1 MIPILYK
8 ADATEF
14 DTYGIGA
21 LSECTLC
28 EVTEERNGA
37 FECTFKYPVSGRLFS
52 ELKNERLIKAKPN
65 DTSKEQLFR
74 IYRITTPINGI
85 VTIYAQHISYDLS
98 NIAELMWSSAMIS
111 PSLAMSRLFTK
122 TATTHNFKCSTDFSS
137 AKPFSVSKPMSV
149 RACLGGSEGSMLD
162 LWGGEYEWDNFNVIL
177 HSKRGKDNGV
187 VIEYGKNLTDMEQD
201 NDFTDVYTDILPYAV
216 FSDESTEKV
225 VTLSEVTLPIV
236 DTPLRSKTL
245 IKDFTEFFDDKASI
259 NENSLRNKAKN
270 FIKEN
275 PLGVETPTLTVAFEP
290 LWKQPE
296 YSAILERVSLCDT
309 VTIRHSALGITA
321 KSKVIKTVYDSLA
334 EKYVSIT
341 LGTAKSNF
349 VNTVG
354 DIKTELSEVKN
365 RTEHF
370 PLLINTAVKNATSLI
385 TGQNGGYVVIN
396 TNSVSGQPY
405 ELLIL
410 DAPTIESA
418 VNVWRWNVGGLGFSK
433 NGYNGPY
440 ETAITS
446 DGQIVADFITSG
458 SLTANIIKAG
468 VISSFD
474 NSSWWDLESGEVH
487 LKAYATND
495 SVNQLKGTVSA
506 VTKKTAELQVNTERI
521 SSTVSSLTTTVETID
536 NTLKTEQAR
545 VATVQN
551 KISVLEQT
559 SDKIGSTVSSLT
571 TTIET
576 IDSTLET
583 EQERV
588 TNAENKISVLEQT
601 ADNLSVKIEEQYV
614 GGMNYIQN
622 SAGLNGMSDDWTYS
636 GKVSTGTSTD
646 ISSNTSSNSC
656 FILGS
661 SSTLSQTV
669 NEIVPDRSY
678 TVSIRARKPYSAY
691 TAYFYIQ
698 YNGVKKE
705 YLFNTTDS
713 FDWTDFS
720 VVLPDV
726 SDSSIT
732 ICAYSRDAPLY
743 ISDIMLTDGS
753 IARKWTPAPNEIY
766 TNEVKIDRRG
776 IEVSNSKSKQKT
788 VITNTE
794 FSGYYNNEKIFT
806 LNKDETQTKKTTVDG
821 ELTIGKTKF
830 IPMADT
836 SQGLN
841 IVILD

>member
-8 ADATEF
+8 ADATEYEN
-14 DTYGIGA
+14 YGIGA

-37 FECTFKYPVSGRLFS
+37 FECTLKYPVTGRLFS
-52 ELKNERLIKAKPN
+52 ELKNERLIKAKHN

-98 NIAELMWSSAMIS
+98 NIAELMWSSALIS

-149 RACLGGSEGSMLD
+149 RACLGGVEGSMLD

-225 VTLSEVTLPIV
+225 VTLSEITLPII
-236 DTPLRSKTL
+236 DNPTRQKTL

-270 FIKEN
+270 FIKAN

-365 RTEHF
+365 KTEHF

-385 TGQNGGYVVIN
+385 TGQTGGYVVIN

-487 LKAYATND
+487 LKAYASTETVKEINEKVYATDKRVDETND
-495 SVNQLKGTVSA
+495 KIDAVNNQLHGVRGTISTVIE
-506 VTKKTAELQVNTERI
+506 KTAELQINADKI
-521 SSTVSSLTTTVETID
+521 NSTVSSLTTTV
-536 NTLKTEQAR
+536 
-545 VATVQN
+545 
-551 KISVLEQT
+551 
-559 SDKIGSTVSSLT
+559 
-571 TTIET
+571 ET

-622 SAGLNGMSDDWTYS
+622 SAGLNGMSDDWIYS
-636 GKVSTGTSTD
+636 GSVSTGTSTD

-656 FILGS
+656 FILGN

-669 NEIVPDRSY
+669 NGIVPDRSY

-698 YNGVKKE
+698 YNGIKKE

-766 TNEVKIDRRG
+766 TNEVKIDRKG

>member
-8 ADATEF
+8 ADAVDFSTF
-14 DTYGIGA
+14 GIGA

-37 FECTFKYPVSGRLFS
+37 FECTLKYPVTGRLFA

-111 PSLAMSRLFTK
+111 PSLAMNRVFTK
-122 TATTHNFKCSTDFSS
+122 TASTHNFKCSTDFSF
-137 AKPFSVSKPMSV
+137 AKPFSVSKPKSV

-162 LWGGEYEWDNFNVIL
+162 RWGGEYEWDNFNVIL

-201 NDFTDVYTDILPYAV
+201 NDFTDVYTDLLPYAV
-216 FSDESTEKV
+216 FSDDSTEKV
-225 VTLSEVTLPIV
+225 ITLSEITLPII
-236 DTPLRSKTL
+236 DNPTRQKTL
-245 IKDFTEFFDDKASI
+245 IKDFTEFFEDKASI
-259 NENSLRNKAKN
+259 NENSLRTKAQSY
-270 FIKEN
+270 IKEN
-275 PLGVETPTLTVAFEP
+275 PLGVETPTLTVEFEP

-321 KSKVIKTVYDSLA
+321 KSKVIKTVYDALA

-365 RTEHF
+365 KTEHF

-458 SLTANIIKAG
+458 TLTANIIKAG

-474 NSSWWDLESGEVH
+474 NSSWWDLESGEVDH
-487 LKAYATND
+487 
-495 SVNQLKGTVSA
+495 
-506 VTKKTAELQVNTERI
+506 
-521 SSTVSSLTTTVETID
+521 
-536 NTLKTEQAR
+536 
-545 VATVQN
+545 
-551 KISVLEQT
+551 
-559 SDKIGSTVSSLT
+559 
-571 TTIET
+571 
-576 IDSTLET
+576 
-583 EQERV
+583 
-588 TNAENKISVLEQT
+588 
-601 ADNLSVKIEEQYV
+601 
-614 GGMNYIQN
+614 
-622 SAGLNGMSDDWTYS
+622 
-636 GKVSTGTSTD
+636 
-646 ISSNTSSNSC
+646 
-656 FILGS
+656 
-661 SSTLSQTV
+661 SQ
-669 NEIVPDRSY
+669 
-678 TVSIRARKPYSAY
+678 
-691 TAYFYIQ
+691 
-698 YNGVKKE
+698 
-705 YLFNTTDS
+705 
-713 FDWTDFS
+713 
-720 VVLPDV
+720 
-726 SDSSIT
+726 
-732 ICAYSRDAPLY
+732 
-743 ISDIMLTDGS
+743 
-753 IARKWTPAPNEIY
+753 
-766 TNEVKIDRRG
+766 
-776 IEVSNSKSKQKT
+776 
-788 VITNTE
+788 
-794 FSGYYNNEKIFT
+794 
-806 LNKDETQTKKTTVDG
+806 
-821 ELTIGKTKF
+821 
-830 IPMADT
+830 
-836 SQGLN
+836 
-841 IVILD
+841 

>member
-8 ADATEF
+8 ADATDFETF
-14 DTYGIGA
+14 GIGA

-37 FECTFKYPVSGRLFS
+37 FECTFKYPVSGILFS

-98 NIAELMWSSAMIS
+98 NIAELMWSSALIS

-137 AKPFSVSKPMSV
+137 GKPFSVSKPKSV
-149 RACLGGSEGSMLD
+149 RACLGGSEGSILD

-187 VIEYGKNLTDMEQD
+187 VIEYGKNLTEMEQD
-201 NDFTDVYTDILPYAV
+201 NDFTDVYTDLLPYAV

-225 VTLSEVTLPIV
+225 ITLSEITLPII
-236 DTPLRSKTL
+236 DNPTRQKTL
-245 IKDFTEFFDDKASI
+245 IKDFTEFFEDKASI

-270 FIKEN
+270 FIKTN

-321 KSKVIKTVYDSLA
+321 KSKVIKTVYDALA

-341 LGTAKSNF
+341 LGSAKSNF

-365 RTEHF
+365 KTEHF

-385 TGQNGGYVVIN
+385 TGQTGGYVVIN

-536 NTLKTEQAR
+536 NTLKTEQER

-559 SDKIGSTVSSLT
+559 SDKLSSTVSSLNT
-571 TTIET
+571 TVET
-576 IDSTLET
+576 IDSTLES
-583 EQERV
+583 EQDRV

-622 SAGLNGMSDDWTYS
+622 SAGLNGMSDDWIYS

>member
-8 ADATEF
+8 ADAVDFSTF
-14 DTYGIGA
+14 GIGS

-37 FECTFKYPVSGRLFS
+37 FECTLKYPVTGILFA

-98 NIAELMWSSAMIS
+98 NIAELMWSSALIS

-122 TATTHNFKCSTDFSS
+122 TTSTHNFKCSTDFSS
-137 AKPFSVSKPMSV
+137 AKPFSISKPMSV

-225 VTLSEVTLPIV
+225 VTLSEITLPII
-236 DTPLRSKTL
+236 DNPTRQKTL
-245 IKDFTEFFDDKASI
+245 IKDFTEFFEDKSSI

-270 FIKEN
+270 FLKAN

-354 DIKTELSEVKN
+354 DIKTELSEVKTK
-365 RTEHF
+365 TEHF

-385 TGQNGGYVVIN
+385 TGQTGGYVVIN

-536 NTLKTEQAR
+536 STLKTEQAR

-559 SDKIGSTVSSLT
+559 SEKISSTVSSLT
-571 TTIET
+571 ETVET
-576 IDSTLET
+576 IDSTLES

-588 TNAENKISVLEQT
+588 TNAENKITVLEQT

-622 SAGLNGMSDDWTYS
+622 SAGLNGMSDDWIYS

-669 NEIVPDRSY
+669 NGIVPDRSY
-678 TVSIRARKPYSAY
+678 TVSIRARKSYSAY

-698 YNGVKKE
+698 YNGIKKE

>member
-14 DTYGIGA
+14 ETFGIGA
-21 LSECTLC
+21 LSECTYC

-37 FECTFKYPVSGRLFS
+37 FECTLKYPVTGILFA

-111 PSLAMSRLFTK
+111 PSLAMSRVFTK

-149 RACLGGSEGSMLD
+149 RACLGGVEGSMLD

-225 VTLSEVTLPIV
+225 VTLSEITLPII
-236 DTPLRSKTL
+236 DNPTRQKTL

-259 NENSLRNKAKN
+259 NENSLRTKALSY
-270 FIKEN
+270 IKEN

-354 DIKTELSEVKN
+354 DIKTELSEVKTK
-365 RTEHF
+365 TEHF

-458 SLTANIIKAG
+458 TLTANIIKAG

-506 VTKKTAELQVNTERI
+506 VTKKTAELQVNAERI
-521 SSTVSSLTTTVETID
+521 NSTVSSLTTTVETID
-536 NTLKTEQAR
+536 STLKTEQAR

-559 SDKIGSTVSSLT
+559 SDKLSSTVSSLNT
-571 TTIET
+571 TVEK
-576 IDSTLET
+576 IDSTLES

-588 TNAENKISVLEQT
+588 TNAENKITVLEQT

-622 SAGLNGMSDDWTYS
+622 SAGLNGMSDDWEYT

-678 TVSIRARKPYSAY
+678 TVSIRARKPYSSY

-705 YLFNTTDS
+705 YLFDTTDS

-732 ICAYSRDAPLY
+732 ICAYSRYAPLY

-766 TNEVKIDRRG
+766 TNEVKIDRKG

>member
-8 ADATEF
+8 ADAVDFSTF
-14 DTYGIGA
+14 GIGA

-37 FECTFKYPVSGRLFS
+37 FECTLKYPVTGRLFS
-52 ELKNERLIKAKPN
+52 ELKNERLIKVKPN

-98 NIAELMWSSAMIS
+98 NIAELMWSSALIS

-122 TATTHNFKCSTDFSS
+122 TTSTHNFKCSTDFSS
-137 AKPFSVSKPMSV
+137 AKPFSISKPMSV

-225 VTLSEVTLPIV
+225 ITLSEVTLPIV
-236 DTPLRSKTL
+236 DNPLRSKTL
-245 IKDFTEFFDDKASI
+245 IKDFTEFFEDKASI
-259 NENSLRNKAKN
+259 NENSLRTKAQSY
-270 FIKEN
+270 IKEN

-309 VTIRHSALGITA
+309 VTIRHSAMGITA
-321 KSKVIKTVYDSLA
+321 KSKVIKTVYDALA

-365 RTEHF
+365 KTEHF

-385 TGQNGGYVVIN
+385 TGQTGGYVVIN

-458 SLTANIIKAG
+458 TLTANIIKAG

-474 NSSWWDLESGEVH
+474 NSSWWDLASGEVH

-521 SSTVSSLTTTVETID
+521 SSTVSSLTETV
-536 NTLKTEQAR
+536 
-545 VATVQN
+545 
-551 KISVLEQT
+551 
-559 SDKIGSTVSSLT
+559 
-571 TTIET
+571 ET
-576 IDSTLET
+576 IDSTLES

-588 TNAENKISVLEQT
+588 TNAENKISVLEQN

-622 SAGLNGMSDDWTYS
+622 SAGLNGLSDDWEYS
-636 GKVSTGTSTD
+636 GSVSTGTSTD
-646 ISSNTSSNSC
+646 ISSNTSSNSS
-656 FILGS
+656 FIMGS

-698 YNGVKKE
+698 YNGIKKE

-766 TNEVKIDRRG
+766 TNEVKIDRKG

-830 IPMADT
+830 IPMADI

>member
-14 DTYGIGA
+14 ETFGIGA
-21 LSECTLC
+21 LSECTYC

-37 FECTFKYPVSGRLFS
+37 FECTLKYPVTGRLFA

-122 TATTHNFKCSTDFSS
+122 TASTHNFKCSTDFSS
-137 AKPFSVSKPMSV
+137 GKPFSVSKPKSV

-177 HSKRGKDNGV
+177 HTKRGKDNGV

-201 NDFTDVYTDILPYAV
+201 NDFTDVYTDVLPYAV
-216 FSDESTEKV
+216 FSDDSTEKV
-225 VTLSEVTLPIV
+225 ITLTEITLPI
-236 DTPLRSKTL
+236 TSTYSRQKTF
-245 IKDFTEFFDDKASI
+245 IKDFTEFFEDKSSI

-270 FIKEN
+270 FIKAN
-275 PLGVETPTLTVAFEP
+275 PLGVETPTLTVEFEP

-309 VTIRHSALGITA
+309 VTIRHTQLGISA

-354 DIKTELSEVKN
+354 DIKTALSEVKN
-365 RTEHF
+365 KTEHF

-458 SLTANIIKAG
+458 TLTANIIKAG

-495 SVNQLKGTVSA
+495 SVNQLKETVSA

-536 NTLKTEQAR
+536 NTLKTEQER

-559 SDKIGSTVSSLT
+559 SDKLSSTVSSLNT
-571 TTIET
+571 TVET
-576 IDSTLET
+576 IDSTLES
-583 EQERV
+583 EQDRV
-588 TNAENKISVLEQT
+588 TNAENKITVLEQT

-622 SAGLNGMSDDWTYS
+622 SAGLNGMSDDWEYT

-656 FILGS
+656 FILGT

-669 NEIVPDRSY
+669 NGIVPDRSY
-678 TVSIRARKPYSAY
+678 TVSIRARKPYSSY

-698 YNGVKKE
+698 YNGIKKE

-766 TNEVKIDRRG
+766 TNEVKIDRKG

>member
-1 MIPILYK
+1 MIPVLYK

-14 DTYGIGA
+14 ETFGIGT

-37 FECTFKYPVSGRLFS
+37 FECTLKYPVTGRLFS

-111 PSLAMSRLFTK
+111 PSLAMNRVFTK
-122 TATTHNFKCSTDFSS
+122 TASTHNFKCSTDFSS
-137 AKPFSVSKPMSV
+137 GKPFSVSKPKSV

-162 LWGGEYEWDNFNVIL
+162 RWGGEYEWDNFNVVL
-177 HSKRGKDNGV
+177 HSNRGKDNGV

-216 FSDESTEKV
+216 FSDENMEKV
-225 VTLSEVTLPIV
+225 IALSEITLPII
-236 DTPLRSKTL
+236 DRPTRQKTL
-245 IKDFTEFFDDKASI
+245 IKDFTEFFEDKSSI
-259 NENSLRNKAKN
+259 NENSLRNKAKE

-309 VTIRHSALGITA
+309 VTIRHSVLGITA

-365 RTEHF
+365 KTEHF

-458 SLTANIIKAG
+458 TLTANIIKAG

-487 LKAYATND
+487 LKAYASTETVEKTNERID
-495 SVNQLKGTVSA
+495 AADKRVDETNNKIDKVNNQLDGVRGTISTVIE
-506 VTKKTAELQVNTERI
+506 KTAELQINSDKI
-521 SSTVSSLTTTVETID
+521 SSTVSSLTETV
-536 NTLKTEQAR
+536 
-545 VATVQN
+545 
-551 KISVLEQT
+551 
-559 SDKIGSTVSSLT
+559 
-571 TTIET
+571 ET

-588 TNAENKISVLEQT
+588 TDAENKISVLEQT

-622 SAGLNGMSDDWTYS
+622 SAGLNGMSDDWEYT

-678 TVSIRARKPYSAY
+678 TVSIRARKPYSSY

-705 YLFNTTDS
+705 YLFDTTDS

-766 TNEVKIDRRG
+766 TNEVKIDRKG

-830 IPMADT
+830 IPMADI

>member
-1 MIPILYK
+1 MIPVLYK
-8 ADATEF
+8 ADAVDFSTF
-14 DTYGIGA
+14 GIGA

-37 FECTFKYPVSGRLFS
+37 FECTLKYPVTGRLFA

-122 TATTHNFKCSTDFSS
+122 TASTHNFKCSTDFSS
-137 AKPFSVSKPMSV
+137 AKPFSVSKPKNV

-187 VIEYGKNLTDMEQD
+187 VIEYGKNLTDMEHY
-201 NDFTDVYTDILPYAV
+201 NDFTDVYTDLLPYAV
-216 FSDESTEKV
+216 FSDENTEKV
-225 VTLSEVTLPIV
+225 ITLSEITLPII
-236 DTPLRSKTL
+236 DNPTRQKTL
-245 IKDFTEFFDDKASI
+245 IKDFTEFFEDRASI
-259 NENSLRNKAKN
+259 NESSLRTKAQSY
-270 FIKEN
+270 IKEN

-290 LWKQPE
+290 LWKQSE

-341 LGTAKSNF
+341 LGTAKLNF

-365 RTEHF
+365 KTEHF

-410 DAPTIESA
+410 DAPNISDA

-446 DGQIVADFITSG
+446 DEQIAADFITSG
-458 SLTANIIKAG
+458 TLTANIIKAG

-487 LKAYATND
+487 LKAYATTD
-495 SVNQLKGTVSA
+495 SLNKLEESVSD
-506 VTKKTAELQVNTERI
+506 VTKKTAELQVNADKL

-536 NTLKTEQAR
+536 
-545 VATVQN
+545 
-551 KISVLEQT
+551 
-559 SDKIGSTVSSLT
+559 
-571 TTIET
+571 
-576 IDSTLET
+576 STLET

-588 TNAENKISVLEQT
+588 TDAENKISVLEQT

-622 SAGLNGMSDDWTYS
+622 SAGLNGMSDDWEYT

-656 FILGS
+656 FILSS

-678 TVSIRARKPYSAY
+678 TVSIRARKPYSSY

-732 ICAYSRDAPLY
+732 ICAYSRYAPLY

-766 TNEVKIDRRG
+766 TNEVKIDRKG
-776 IEVSNSKSKQKT
+776 IEVLNSKSKQKT

-830 IPMADT
+830 IPMADI

>member
-1 MIPILYK
+1 MMPILYR
-8 ADATEF
+8 ANETEF
-14 DTYGIGA
+14 DTYGIGV
-21 LSECTLC
+21 LSDCTFC
-28 EVTEERNGA
+28 KVTEERNGA
-37 FECTFKYPVSGRLFS
+37 FECTLKYPVTGRLFA

-122 TATTHNFKCSTDFSS
+122 TASTHNFKCSTDFSS

-162 LWGGEYEWDNFNVIL
+162 RWGGEYEWDNFNVIL

-187 VIEYGKNLTDMEQD
+187 VIEYGKNLTDMEHD
-201 NDFTDVYTDILPYAV
+201 NDFTDVYTDLLPYAV
-216 FSDESTEKV
+216 FSDENTEKV
-225 VTLSEVTLPIV
+225 ITLSEITLPII
-236 DTPLRSKTL
+236 DRPTRQKTL
-245 IKDFTEFFDDKASI
+245 IKDFTEFFEDKSSI
-259 NENSLRNKAKN
+259 NENSLRNKAKE

-365 RTEHF
+365 KTEHF

-410 DAPTIESA
+410 DEPTIESA

-433 NGYNGPY
+433 NGYNGLY

-458 SLTANIIKAG
+458 TLTANIIKAG

-487 LKAYATND
+487 LKAYATTD
-495 SVNQLKGTVSA
+495 SLNKLEESVSD
-506 VTKKTAELQVNTERI
+506 VTKKTAELQVNADKL

-536 NTLKTEQAR
+536 
-545 VATVQN
+545 
-551 KISVLEQT
+551 
-559 SDKIGSTVSSLT
+559 
-571 TTIET
+571 
-576 IDSTLET
+576 STLET

-588 TNAENKISVLEQT
+588 TDAENKISVLEQT

-622 SAGLNGMSDDWTYS
+622 SAGLNGMSDDWEYT

-656 FILGS
+656 FILSS

-678 TVSIRARKPYSAY
+678 TVSIRARKPYSSY

-732 ICAYSRDAPLY
+732 ICAYSRYAPLY

-766 TNEVKIDRRG
+766 TNEVKIDRKG

-830 IPMADT
+830 IPMADI

>member
-37 FECTFKYPVSGRLFS
+37 FECTLKYPVTGILFA

-65 DTSKEQLFR
+65 DTSEEQLFR

-98 NIAELMWSSAMIS
+98 NIAELMWSSALIS
-111 PSLAMSRLFTK
+111 PSLAMSRIFTK

-149 RACLGGSEGSMLD
+149 RACLGGVDGSMLD

-187 VIEYGKNLTDMEQD
+187 VIEYGKNLTEMEQD

-225 VTLSEVTLPIV
+225 ITLSEITLPII
-236 DTPLRSKTL
+236 DNPTRQKTL
-245 IKDFTEFFDDKASI
+245 IKDFTEFFEDKASI
-259 NENSLRNKAKN
+259 NENSLRTKAKSY
-270 FIKEN
+270 IKEN

-341 LGTAKSNF
+341 LGSAKSNF

-354 DIKTELSEVKN
+354 DIKTELSEVKTK
-365 RTEHF
+365 TEHF

-396 TNSVSGQPY
+396 TNSISGQPY

-446 DGQIVADFITSG
+446 DGQIVADFIISG

-495 SVNQLKGTVSA
+495 SVNQLKETVSA
-506 VTKKTAELQVNTERI
+506 VTKKTAELQVNTECI

-536 NTLKTEQAR
+536 NTLKTEQER

-559 SDKIGSTVSSLT
+559 SDKISSTVSSLT
-571 TTIET
+571 ETVET
-576 IDSTLET
+576 IDSTLES

-588 TNAENKISVLEQT
+588 TNAENKISSLEQT
-601 ADNLSVKIEEQYV
+601 ADSLSVKIEEQYV

-622 SAGLNGMSDDWTYS
+622 SAGLNGMSDDWEYS
-636 GKVSTGTSTD
+636 GSVITGTSTD

-698 YNGVKKE
+698 YNGIKKE

>member
-8 ADATEF
+8 ADAVDFSTF
-14 DTYGIGA
+14 GIGA

-37 FECTFKYPVSGRLFS
+37 FECTLKYPVTGILFS

-85 VTIYAQHISYDLS
+85 VTIYTQHISYDLS

-122 TATTHNFKCSTDFSS
+122 TASTHNFKCSTDFSS
-137 AKPFSVSKPMSV
+137 AKPFSVSKPKSV
-149 RACLGGSEGSMLD
+149 RACLGDSEGSMLD
-162 LWGGEYEWDNFNVIL
+162 FWGGEYEWDNFNVIL
-177 HSKRGKDNGV
+177 HTKRGKDNGV

-201 NDFTDVYTDILPYAV
+201 NDFTDVYTDVLPYAV
-216 FSDESTEKV
+216 FSDDSTEKV
-225 VTLSEVTLPIV
+225 ITLSEITLPII
-236 DTPLRSKTL
+236 DNPTRQKTL
-245 IKDFTEFFDDKASI
+245 IKDFTDFFDDKASI
-259 NENSLRNKAKN
+259 NENSLRIKALSY
-270 FIKEN
+270 IKEN

-321 KSKVIKTVYDSLA
+321 KSEVIKTVYDALA

-354 DIKTELSEVKN
+354 DIKTALLEVKN
-365 RTEHF
+365 KTEHF

-458 SLTANIIKAG
+458 TLTANIIKAG

-487 LKAYATND
+487 LKAYASTETVKEINEKIDAADKRVDETND
-495 SVNQLKGTVSA
+495 KIDDVNEQLDGVRGTISTVIE
-506 VTKKTAELQVNTERI
+506 KTAELQINSDKI

-536 NTLKTEQAR
+536 
-545 VATVQN
+545 
-551 KISVLEQT
+551 
-559 SDKIGSTVSSLT
+559 
-571 TTIET
+571 
-576 IDSTLET
+576 STLET

-588 TNAENKISVLEQT
+588 TDAENKISVLEQT

-622 SAGLNGMSDDWTYS
+622 SAGLNGMSDDWEYT

-656 FILGS
+656 FILGT

-678 TVSIRARKPYSAY
+678 TVSIRARKPYSSY

-705 YLFNTTDS
+705 YLFDTTDS

-766 TNEVKIDRRG
+766 TNEVKIDRKG

-830 IPMADT
+830 IPMADI

>member
-8 ADATEF
+8 ADAVDFSTF
-14 DTYGIGA
+14 GIGA
-21 LSECTLC
+21 LSECTYC

-37 FECTFKYPVSGRLFS
+37 FECTLKYPVTGRLFA

-122 TATTHNFKCSTDFSS
+122 TASTHNFKCSTDFSS
-137 AKPFSVSKPMSV
+137 GKPFSVSKPMSV

-162 LWGGEYEWDNFNVIL
+162 RWGGEYEWDNFNVIL

-201 NDFTDVYTDILPYAV
+201 NDFTDVYTDIMPYAV
-216 FSDESTEKV
+216 FSDENTEKV
-225 VTLSEVTLPIV
+225 ITLSEITLPII
-236 DTPLRSKTL
+236 DRPTRQKTL
-245 IKDFTEFFDDKASI
+245 IKDFTEFFEDKSSI
-259 NENSLRNKAKN
+259 NENSLRNKAKE
-270 FIKEN
+270 FIKAN

-365 RTEHF
+365 KTERF

-410 DAPTIESA
+410 DAPTIEGA
-418 VNVWRWNVGGLGFSK
+418 VNVWRWNVGGLGFSS

-458 SLTANIIKAG
+458 TLTANIIKAG

-487 LKAYATND
+487 LKAYASTETVKEINEKIDAADKRLDETND
-495 SVNQLKGTVSA
+495 KIDDVNNQLDGVRGTISTVIE
-506 VTKKTAELQVNTERI
+506 KTAELQINSDKI
-521 SSTVSSLTTTVETID
+521 SSTVSSLTETV
-536 NTLKTEQAR
+536 
-545 VATVQN
+545 
-551 KISVLEQT
+551 
-559 SDKIGSTVSSLT
+559 
-571 TTIET
+571 ET

-588 TNAENKISVLEQT
+588 TDAENKISVLEQT
-601 ADNLSVKIEEQYV
+601 ADNISVKIEEQYV

-622 SAGLNGMSDDWTYS
+622 SAGLNGMSDDWEYT
-636 GKVSTGTSTD
+636 GKVSAGTSTD

-669 NEIVPDRSY
+669 NGIVPDRSY

-705 YLFNTTDS
+705 YLFDTTDS

-766 TNEVKIDRRG
+766 TNEVKIDRKG